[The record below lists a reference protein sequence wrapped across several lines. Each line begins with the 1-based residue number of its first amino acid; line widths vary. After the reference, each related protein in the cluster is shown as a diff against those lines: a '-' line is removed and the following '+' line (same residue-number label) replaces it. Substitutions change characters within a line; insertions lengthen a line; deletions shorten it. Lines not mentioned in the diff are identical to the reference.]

1 VKRLILGLSLAL
13 GLAGF
18 STLQGQAPAQRDTGE
33 DQAARARALAARADE
48 RIRELQAEAA
58 SLAAQERTLLVELR
72 QLDVRRDLKAAE
84 LSKLDA
90 ALAATSADI
99 ATNQKETERLE
110 AAVAKQKPE
119 IRARLIALYKL
130 GRAGYWRLL
139 LNVDNLKAIGRTYRD
154 ISTLARTNQERLAE
168 YRRTLAALADSRERL
183 AARQREEADLRAKA
197 VAARAALDQA
207 VASRQARIKEIDDRR
222 DLAAQLTGELQVAQ
236 QHLQEAVDR
245 VARGEPANVALPLK
259 PFRGALEW
267 PVDGR
272 VVLPFGRPV
281 RPGVPASLR
290 RTGIEIAA
298 EEGAPVHAVHGGTVA
313 FADAFSGYGDL
324 VILDHGDNAY
334 SLYGYL
340 GSLSVSR
347 GERVEAGTVL
357 GTVGRPPTGD
367 SPRLYLEIRV
377 DAAPVDPVQWLKA
390 R

>member
-1 VKRLILGLSLAL
+1 MLGLTLAIAL
-13 GLAGF
+13 TGF
-18 STLQGQAPAQRDTGE
+18 PGARSPAPAQRQPGD
-33 DQAARARALAARADE
+33 DPAARARALAARADE

-72 QLDVRRDLKAAE
+72 RLDVQRDLKAAE

-90 ALAATSADI
+90 SLAATTADI
-99 ATNQKETERLE
+99 ATNQAETEQLE

-139 LNVDNLKAIGRTYRD
+139 LNVDNLRALGRTSRD
-154 ISTLARTNQERLAE
+154 VSTLARTNQDRLAE
-168 YRRTLAALADSRERL
+168 YRRTLAALADSRKRL
-183 AARQREEADLRAKA
+183 AARQREEADLRRKA
-197 VAARAALDQA
+197 VVARAALDQA
-207 VASRQARIKEIDDRR
+207 IATRHARIQEIDERR

-236 QHLQEAVDR
+236 QHLQEAVER
-245 VARGEPANVALPLK
+245 VARGEPATVALPLK
-259 PFRGALEW
+259 PFRGALDW

-272 VVLPFGRPV
+272 VVVPFGRPV

-298 EEGAPVHAVHGGTVA
+298 EEGAPVRAVHGGTVA
-313 FADAFSGYGDL
+313 FADTFSGYGDL
-324 VILDHGDNAY
+324 IILDHGDDAY

-340 GSLSVSR
+340 GSLAVGR
-347 GERVEAGTVL
+347 GERVEAHTVL
-357 GTVGRPPTGD
+357 GTVGRPPTGNGA
-367 SPRLYLEIRV
+367 RLYLEIRV
-377 DAAPVDPVQWLKA
+377 DAAPVDPVQWMKA